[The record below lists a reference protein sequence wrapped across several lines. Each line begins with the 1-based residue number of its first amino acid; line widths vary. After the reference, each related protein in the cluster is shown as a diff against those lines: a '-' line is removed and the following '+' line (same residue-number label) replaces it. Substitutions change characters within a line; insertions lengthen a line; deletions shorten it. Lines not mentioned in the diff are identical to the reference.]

1 VSWKDKLP
9 SAFSPNHQFGEGDG
23 PSAHARDMLLEMQK
37 SDVPFDEL
45 EMLIAK
51 YLMVKGLTKQDV
63 DAQVGRAQ
71 ELRKTLTD
79 ND

>member
-1 VSWKDKLP
+1 MSWKDKLP
-9 SAFSPNHQFGEGDG
+9 SAFSPNHQFGEGDT

-45 EMLIAK
+45 GMFIAK

-63 DAQVGRAQ
+63 DAQVERARK
-71 ELRKTLTD
+71 LSKTLTD
-79 ND
+79 NG